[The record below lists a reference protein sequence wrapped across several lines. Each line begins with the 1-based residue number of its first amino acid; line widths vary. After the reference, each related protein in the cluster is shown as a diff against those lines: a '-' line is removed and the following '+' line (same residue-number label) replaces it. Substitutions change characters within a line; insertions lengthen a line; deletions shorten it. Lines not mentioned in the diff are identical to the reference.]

1 MNPID
6 LRSDTVTKPTQ
17 GMLDAMLNAPVGD
30 DVFGEDP
37 TVNELEKKA
46 AELFGKDKA
55 LYCPSGTMT
64 NQIAIRCQASAGDE
78 VICDKTAHIYNYEGG
93 GIAAN
98 AGASVRLLDG
108 QRGIIS
114 AEQVLANIN
123 PDDSHYPTTR
133 LVCLENT
140 SNKGGGSYYTGA
152 EIKSISKVCKD
163 YGLFLHL
170 DGARLFNALVATGE
184 TPSSI
189 GSFFDSISICLS
201 KGLGAPM
208 GSLLIGNEKVMA
220 KARRVRKMMGGG
232 MRQVGYMAAA
242 GIYALNHHIDRLD
255 EDHRRAQILADG
267 VKGLHYV
274 KSIEPVVTNIVL
286 IQLSDSIDRDSL
298 IDQLSE
304 KGVLVVP
311 LGPQVIRMVTH
322 LEINDKMIEQTIK
335 AMQSIV

>member
-184 TPSSI
+184 TPSSM
-189 GSFFDSISICLS
+189 GAFFDSISICLS

-267 VKGLHYV
+267 VKGLKYV

-286 IQLSDSIDRDSL
+286 IQLSDSINRDSL

-304 KGVLVVP
+304 KGVMVVP